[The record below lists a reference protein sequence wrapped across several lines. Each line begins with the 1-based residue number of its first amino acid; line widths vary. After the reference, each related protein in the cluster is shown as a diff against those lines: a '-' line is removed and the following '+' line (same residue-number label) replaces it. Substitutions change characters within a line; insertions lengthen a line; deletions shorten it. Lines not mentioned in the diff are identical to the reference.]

1 MTSNLD
7 VRRAMVDLLDLGF
20 EVGGGAFTGVEEG
33 NGVVDS
39 FFRVGLED
47 FFHVRERGIP
57 FQCVAEVSVCAH
69 DAEVAT

>member
-1 MTSNLD
+1 MKG
-7 VRRAMVDLLDLGF
+7 R
-20 EVGGGAFTGVEEG
+20 GAFTGVEEG

-47 FFHVRERGIP
+47 FFHVWERGIP

-69 DAEVAT
+69 YTEVAT